1 MKLACGCLKDH
12 FAMKSCLEKLVVW
25 QLEARYAV
33 IDAALAVDNELER
46 CFVLSYGLLNRC
58 SITLETDGLA

>member
-12 FAMKSCLEKLVVW
+12 FAMKSGLEKLVVW

-33 IDAALAVDNELER
+33 IGAALAISSEIER
-46 CFVLSYGLLNRC
+46 CFVSSY
-58 SITLETDGLA
+58 A